1 MPSPKPSRFPW
12 IPTPSRSSRT
22 APTGREAWH
31 LSAGASTDAA
41 TDRRAPQIVARSRC
55 RFLRVSYG
63 GLPVADRRRH
73 LEVQL
78 ATWAPFTDPGHAL
91 VEGPLGCAVFAWD
104 ATALAEQARA
114 AALPWPAP
122 QTWPESLYIAPPAG
136 ADGDA
141 TLQLVPCREGCE
153 ARLWRS
159 GELVASRW
167 WPQWPDTESWLN
179 FQRGA
184 SVPDSARSET
194 PPPASDWPGVAAL
207 SRPWATP
214 TTLQALRERQ
224 QLPQHALAAFG
235 LLALLL
241 PTLWLATDLWQ
252 TLNANQALAIQ
263 VQRLE
268 ADAQPVL
275 RIRANALE
283 GLAALDTLGPA
294 FERSDPLAL
303 LAHLSQRLGAAGGAV
318 VRELDWNGTR
328 LRLVLAVPAA
338 RPRVAYVQALED
350 GGLLRDVRED
360 TQDVEPG
367 LLALVAEL
375 AQRPPASSAG
385 ARP

>member
-1 MPSPKPSRFPW
+1 MPMRRP
-12 IPTPSRSSRT
+12 SSRA

-31 LSAGASTDAA
+31 LAAGTIADGSV
-41 TDRRAPQIVARSRC
+41 DRRAPQIVARSRC
-55 RFLRVSYG
+55 RFLRVGYG
-63 GLPVADRRRH
+63 GLPAADRRRH

-78 ATWAPFTDPGHAL
+78 AAWAPFADLGHAL
-91 VEGPLGCAVFAWD
+91 IEGPQGCAVFAWD
-104 ATALAEQARA
+104 AAALAVQARA
-114 AALPWPAP
+114 AALPWPTP
-122 QTWPESLYIAPPAG
+122 QVWPESLTIAPPAG
-136 ADGDA
+136 ANGEA
-141 TLQLVPCREGCE
+141 SLQLVPCREGCE

-159 GELVASRW
+159 GELIASRW
-167 WPQWPDTESWLN
+167 WPQWPDTEAWLN

-184 SVPDSARSET
+184 SVPESARRET
-194 PPPASDWPGVAAL
+194 PPAALDWPGVAAL

-214 TTLQALRERQ
+214 TTPQALRQRQ
-224 QLPQHALAAFG
+224 QLPRHALAAFG

-241 PTLWLATDLWQ
+241 PTLWLAADLWRIQ
-252 TLNANQALAIQ
+252 DTNQALAARLQ
-263 VQRLE
+263 QLE

-275 RIRANALE
+275 RSRADALE
-283 GLAALDTLGPA
+283 GLAALGTLGPV
-294 FERSDPLAL
+294 FNQGDPLVL

-338 RPRVAYVQALED
+338 RPRVGYVQALEE

-375 AQRPPASSAG
+375 TQPPPAGGAG
-385 ARP
+385 ARQ